1 MINYLEQEALDLAK
15 SIKDDFEK
23 DSFNTCTNILI
34 ETLANTLI
42 SKRNTNSV
50 ADLEKMAKL
59 IETLYNFRSVKLD
72 MPENALECLK
82 YLNEK
87 RSSNLITSELYKDL
101 MLGIEQIIQYTEL
114 KEGIES
120 VEKSS
125 EIMRGLD

>member
-1 MINYLEQEALDLAK
+1 MINYLEQEALDLAQ
-15 SIKDDFEK
+15 SIKNDFEK

-59 IETLYNFRSVKLD
+59 IETLYNFRSAQLTIPSD
-72 MPENALECLK
+72 TLEAIQ
-82 YLNEK
+82 YLTDK
-87 RSSNLITSELYKDL
+87 RASNLITSELFKDL
-101 MLGIEQIIQYTEL
+101 MLGIEQQIQYTEL

>member
-1 MINYLEQEALDLAK
+1 MINYLEQEALDLAQRIK
-15 SIKDDFEK
+15 SDFEK

-59 IETLYNFRSVKLD
+59 VETLYNFRTV
-72 MPENALECLK
+72 ELEIPTDTLEALK
-82 YLNEK
+82 YLNSK
-87 RSSNLITSELYKDL
+87 RASNLITSELFKDL
-101 MLGIEQIIQYTEL
+101 MLGIEQLIQYTEL
-114 KEGIES
+114 KEGMES

-125 EIMRGLD
+125 EIMRSLD